1 MNKKNTENSSTPKI
15 SLRKIN
21 RSNLEQVINLNVK
34 PKQRNLVAPNAKSIA
49 QSHYTRGTWLRAIYL
64 DNIPIGIVLLVDGS
78 LKFKKIKPKITYI
91 SLWRFMIDGRYQG
104 KGYGKKAL
112 ELVIEYAKSR
122 PNAREISLTHETSKG
137 NAGEFYKKIGFI
149 HTGRKIE
156 NELEMK
162 LKLNSE
168 LKKD

>member
-1 MNKKNTENSSTPKI
+1 MNKKNTEKISTPKI

-21 RSNLEQVINLNVK
+21 RRNLEQVINLNVK
-34 PKQRNLVAPNAKSIA
+34 PNQKFLVAPNAKSIA
-49 QSHYTRGTWLRAIYL
+49 ESHYTRGTWLRAIFL
-64 DNIPIGIVLLVDGS
+64 GDTPIGLVLLVDSS
-78 LKFKKIKPKITYI
+78 LKFKTLKPKNLFL

-104 KGYGKKAL
+104 KGYGRKAL

-122 PNAREISLTHETSKG
+122 PNAREILLTHETLKG
-137 NAGEFYKKIGFI
+137 NAGEFYKKLGFI

-162 LKLNSE
+162 LKLTS
-168 LKKD
+168 D

>member
-1 MNKKNTENSSTPKI
+1 MNKKNSDNISMPKI

-21 RSNLEQVINLNVK
+21 KRNLEQVINLNVK
-34 PKQRNLVAPNAKSIA
+34 PRQKFLVAPNAKSIA

-64 DNIPIGIVLLVDGS
+64 DKNPIGLVLLVDS
-78 LKFKKIKPKITYI
+78 TLKFKTIIHNNPYI

-104 KGYGKKAL
+104 KGYGKEAL
-112 ELVIEYAKSR
+112 KLVIEYANSR
-122 PNAREISLTHETSKG
+122 PNVKEISLTHETLKG
-137 NAGEFYKKIGFI
+137 NAGEFYKKLGFI

-162 LKLNSE
+162 LKLNS
-168 LKKD
+168 D